1 MNRNL
6 NIQKSPFVISD
17 TIDEMVIVINVN
29 SGAYYSLTTIGGQLW
44 SKIGT
49 AHVDFS
55 EQEFNSI
62 KTMADEGLLAV
73 DGEIAT
79 TQVVEFFELG
89 TKYMDME
96 GMLMGDPIHE
106 VDEQGWPAMK
116 DKG

>member
-1 MNRNL
+1 MDKKL
-6 NIQKSPFVISD
+6 KIQKSPFVISD

-29 SGAYYSLTTIGGQLW
+29 SGAYYSLTTIGGQIW
-44 SKIGT
+44 SKIDV
-49 AHVDFS
+49 AKIDFS

-62 KTMADEGLLAV
+62 KTMADEGLLVV
-73 DGEIAT
+73 DGDIAT
-79 TQVVEFFELG
+79 TERIEFSELG
-89 TKYMDME
+89 TKYMDMQ

>member
-1 MNRNL
+1 MNNNL
-6 NIQKSPFVISD
+6 NIQKSSFVISD

-29 SGAYYSLTTIGGQLW
+29 SGAYYSLTATGGQLW
-44 SKIGT
+44 MKLDL
-49 AHVDFS
+49 VNNDFS
-55 EQEFNSI
+55 EQEFNYI
-62 KTMADEGLLAV
+62 KTMADEGLLTV
-73 DGEIAT
+73 DGDIVT
-79 TQVVEFFELG
+79 TQRIEFTELG